1 MSQSNSIYIFIATNL
16 LFYDTLTSVDIP
28 HGVTAW
34 YTFSTDQSATSQP
47 NIEVIKPI
55 YFRFD
60 FRIVPT
66 VWYFVQFIAY
76 NKINESL
83 PDETSWGMSSDVS
96 VPLKKREIQQIYIIL
111 LD

>member
-1 MSQSNSIYIFIATNL
+1 MSQSNLIYILIPTNL

-47 NIEVIKPI
+47 NIEVLKPI

-60 FRIVPT
+60 FGIVPT

-76 NKINESL
+76 DNERL
-83 PDETSWGMSSDVS
+83 PNVISWGMSSDVS
-96 VPLKKREIQQIYIIL
+96 VPLKKKERYNKYI
-111 LD
+111 